1 MGASSCV
8 VVKKYQPN
16 KPFVID
22 NEIHIKDKLGSGE
35 KKTLEQR
42 LEAQIEDSVKPVFK
56 NSWFIRHVLIKPPVF
71 DSNYVK
77 RSVENM
83 NNLLHNNGYY
93 RSAIHAE
100 WKETDTTLRSEKPD
114 QIRLKV
120 DYHVNTGNLFRLDSV
135 SYDFKDSALQ
145 RLVNENLGKSLLKK
159 SDPFSKQKIDDELN
173 RLIDLFRNNGY
184 YRISREMMKAQLD
197 TVNVALIDVSTDPFE
212 QIRLQVEA
220 QRQKEKPTVRV
231 SILEIPLRDSSVTQS
246 YKVGRVSVF
255 PDEPAELTPARRRD
269 LQPLLYN
276 GYSIYSRYDLFKP
289 SFLVKRIALKPG
301 EMFRASDYN
310 RTLLNF
316 NRIEA
321 WQNVTINARP
331 VDSIEPVVDFFIRM
345 IPAKKYF
352 FSADFEGSSI
362 LSAQNQLYNA
372 GNKGLAFNFQLKN
385 RNVARQALQLENTLR
400 TGIEFSDFRKVLST
414 EAGLSNRLIFP
425 NLLTPVK
432 FKKQDELLNAR
443 TYINLDGAYVDRYKY
458 YKLNTINA
466 YLGYEFQKKSNASW
480 QIRLP
485 NIEFTRIYNI
495 DEGFEQLIR
504 DYPLLSYSYN
514 NGLIIGI
521 NGTYTRRFNTAN
533 PRIFNFIRLYAEE
546 SGLLVGELLK
556 NQTAEGKPLGQLYR
570 FIKLS
575 ADFRHYVTHP
585 KTTWAFRVFAGYG
598 VGFNTENRNGDVS
611 LPFFRQFF
619 AGGPNSMRGW
629 QLRKLGPGSSIFY
642 DTLRVRTVTTDPP
655 GVIEKKFDDRY
666 ADMQLEGNIEFRFD
680 IFQVYGYW
688 LRGGLFTDIGNIWV
702 RKSSSPEFKYG
713 VFDVGRLYKDIAVA
727 GGAGLRMDFNFFLL
741 RFDLGWRLKD
751 PLYATDEYI
760 SPQHD
765 GWLIPVNMRSPTF
778 QFGIGYPF

>member
-1 MGASSCV
+1 MLASSCV
-8 VVKKYQPN
+8 VVKKYHPN
-16 KPFVID
+16 KPFVFD
-22 NEIHIKDKLGSGE
+22 NEIHLKDKLSSGE
-35 KKTLEQR
+35 KKSLESR
-42 LEAQIEDSVKPVFK
+42 LELQIEDSVKPVFK
-56 NSWFIRHVLIKPPVF
+56 NSWFIRRVLIKPPVF

-77 RSVENM
+77 RSADNM

-93 RSAIHAE
+93 RSDITVA
-100 WKETDTTLRSEKPD
+100 WKEVDTALQAEKPD

-120 DYHVNTGNLFRLDSV
+120 DYYVNTGSLFRLDSV
-135 SYDFKDSALQ
+135 VYNFRDSALQ
-145 RLVNENLGKSLLKK
+145 RLVDENMDKSLLKK

-184 YRISREMMKAQLD
+184 YRINREMMIAQLD
-197 TVNVALIDVSTDPFE
+197 TVNLALIETSADPFE
-212 QIRLQVEA
+212 QIRLQIEA
-220 QRQKEKPTVRV
+220 QQKKQQPTIKVA
-231 SILEIPLRDSSVTQS
+231 ILEIPLRDSSVTES

-255 PDEPAELTPARRRD
+255 PDEPAELLPGRRREMKAVE
-269 LQPLLYN
+269 YN

-301 EMFRASDYN
+301 ELFRASDFN
-310 RTLLNF
+310 KTLLNF

-331 VDSIEPVVDFFIRM
+331 IDTLEPVVDFFIRM
-345 IPAKKYF
+345 VPAKKYF

-385 RNVARQALQLENTLR
+385 RNVARSALQLENTLR

-414 EAGLSNRLIFP
+414 EASLSNRLIFP

-432 FKKQDELLNAR
+432 LKKQDEFLNAR
-443 TYINLDGAYVDRYKY
+443 TFVNLDGAYVDRYKY
-458 YKLNTINA
+458 YKLNTINS
-466 YLGYEFQKKSNASW
+466 YLGYEFQRTSNATW
-480 QIRLP
+480 QIRIP
-485 NIEFTRIYNI
+485 NIEFTRIYDI
-495 DEGFEQLIR
+495 DIGFEQLIR
-504 DYPLLSYSYN
+504 DYPLLFYSYN

-521 NGTYTRRFNTAN
+521 NGTYTRRFNTTN
-533 PRIFNFIRLYAEE
+533 PRIFNFLRLYGEE
-546 SGLLVGELLK
+546 SGLLVGELFRK
-556 NQTAEGKPLGQLYR
+556 QTAAGKPLGQLYR

-575 ADFRHYVTHP
+575 ADFRHYVTNP
-585 KTTWAFRVFAGYG
+585 KSTWAFRAFAGYG
-598 VGFNTENRNGDVS
+598 VGFDTENRKGDVS

-642 DTLRVRTVTTDPP
+642 DTLRVRTVSVDPP
-655 GVIEKKFDDRY
+655 GIIEKRFDDRY
-666 ADMQLEGNIEFRFD
+666 ADIQLEGNVEYRFD

-688 LRGGLFTDIGNIWV
+688 MRGALFADMGNIWV
-702 RKSSSPEFKYG
+702 RKSSAPELKYG
-713 VFDVGRLYKDIAVA
+713 VFKVDRLYPDLAVA

-741 RFDLGWRLKD
+741 RFDLGWRIKD
-751 PLYATDEYI
+751 PLYATDEYL

-765 GWLIPVNMRSPTF
+765 GWFVTSNMRRPTF